1 MEESLLKIYTDP
13 NSPGG
18 FSSVAKLYSEG
29 KKNIPNLTLK
39 DVKSFLKTQ
48 DSFTQYGN
56 VHTKYVKRPVYV
68 SRPGIYLSADLGD
81 FRNLSKYNKGV
92 NYLLF
97 ILDVFSRKLNVY
109 PLKDKKT
116 STVAKHFE
124 DFFKNDNE
132 YSYKYLWTDE
142 GVEFYGAAMKNLT
155 KKKYIIQ
162 YHVFNR
168 KFKAALVE
176 RVILTYKQ
184 RLYRMLHHHNTK
196 NHLSFMKGIVS
207 GYNNT
212 PHSGL
217 LNLTPNI
224 VHTITD
230 NNILMQLAKLS
241 YKKKFLNYSPR
252 YLYKKMLEGP
262 TSLSSNHVLVPGT
275 PVRLLTHESEKL
287 FSKKYLPI
295 FSVEIFE
302 IDKVFN
308 GPPLTYRIRD
318 LTGEKIEGTVY
329 RQELSPVLKP
339 VFYTIEKK

>member
-18 FSSVAKLYSEG
+18 FSSVTKLYSEG
-29 KKNIPNLTLK
+29 KKTIPNLTLK

-155 KKKYIIQ
+155 KKK
-162 YHVFNR
+162 
-168 KFKAALVE
+168 
-176 RVILTYKQ
+176 
-184 RLYRMLHHHNTK
+184 
-196 NHLSFMKGIVS
+196 
-207 GYNNT
+207 
-212 PHSGL
+212 
-217 LNLTPNI
+217 
-224 VHTITD
+224 
-230 NNILMQLAKLS
+230 
-241 YKKKFLNYSPR
+241 NYSI
-252 YLYKKMLEGP
+252 
-262 TSLSSNHVLVPGT
+262 SC
-275 PVRLLTHESEKL
+275 
-287 FSKKYLPI
+287 F
-295 FSVEIFE
+295 
-302 IDKVFN
+302 
-308 GPPLTYRIRD
+308 
-318 LTGEKIEGTVY
+318 
-329 RQELSPVLKP
+329 
-339 VFYTIEKK
+339 